1 MARRPFRIIIR
12 GLLALVALIAVA
24 LVALALLLR
33 HPMPTGTPGP
43 EADALAHRIAS
54 AVGDDAWKRTG
65 AVRFSFGGRN
75 HYLWDRTRELARV
88 RFGDVEVLL
97 DPNAK
102 RGRATRGGAVVDGA
116 AGQKLVDAAWRRFIN
131 DTFWLHPFGKLF
143 DPGVTRALITDD
155 RGKPALLVTFSSGGA
170 TPGDSYALFVDDEG
184 LPRAWRM
191 WVSVLPVGGLET
203 SWEQWVTLPTGARA
217 ATRHGVGSYGKTM
230 IEDLAAAPTL
240 AELAPGPDPF
250 AALRSR

>member
-43 EADALAHRIAS
+43 EADALARRIAA

-102 RGRATRGGAVVDGA
+102 RGRATRGGAAVEGA
-116 AGQKLVDAAWRRFIN
+116 AGQKLVDSAWRRFIN

-143 DPGVTRALITDD
+143 DPGVTRALITDE

-170 TPGDSYALFVDDEG
+170 TPGDSYAIFVDDDG

-191 WVSVLPVGGLET
+191 WVSVLPVGGLQT
-203 SWEQWVTLPTGARA
+203 SWEEWVTLPTGAKA
-217 ATRHGVGSYGKTM
+217 ATRHAVGSYGKTL

-240 AELAPGPDPF
+240 GELAPGPDPF
-250 AALRSR
+250 AGLK